1 MSLALCDFAPQ
12 LRAGGALPVAPPFGA
27 EPRAWPDAGAS
38 PVQRSVPGVAA
49 WRGSLSV
56 RTARCFSWATTSLE
70 RINPLAK
77 CATVADSLVSKQDCP
92 LWSHVWNPRS

>member
-38 PVQRSVPGVAA
+38 PGPEPLPG
-49 WRGSLSV
+49 RSLSV

>member
-27 EPRAWPDAGAS
+27 EPRAWPAARAS
-38 PVQRSVPGVAA
+38 PGARGRA
-49 WRGSLSV
+49 WRGSLSA